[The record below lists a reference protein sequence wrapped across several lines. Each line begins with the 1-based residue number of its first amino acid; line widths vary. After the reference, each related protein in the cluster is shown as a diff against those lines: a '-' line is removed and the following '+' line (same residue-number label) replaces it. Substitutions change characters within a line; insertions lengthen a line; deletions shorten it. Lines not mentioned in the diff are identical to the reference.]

1 MKSKTPRLAGINDG
15 RRVLKQDALFRMQ
28 IWLDSAVTTGFI
40 FPLNKRNL
48 KMRR

>member
-15 RRVLKQDALFRMQ
+15 RRVLKQDALFLMQ

-40 FPLNKRNL
+40 FPLKQ
-48 KMRR
+48 KEI